1 MGIIHGDYSFI
12 TTATGRL
19 ACEKPNLQN
28 IPYLVRPV
36 FRSKY
41 GWFLE
46 ADYSQLELRIL
57 ASYSEDEALVA
68 AFLAGED
75 IHEQTRLALF
85 GDKPENEKKAH
96 TQRVVAKTLNFGIAY
111 GITPMGI
118 SISLSKELDRKVG
131 LKESA
136 NYITLFFDKYPGVSD
151 YMDNVK
157 KTIHRDGYID
167 TFFGRRR
174 EFDISLGMH
183 PNQLEKLYKEAVNFP
198 VQGTAS
204 DLVLVATGRLW
215 HRMRDMNMKSRMVAH
230 VHDNVMFDLYD
241 SELKQFLKIV
251 KPIMEDIKFDWL
263 NVPLKVDFKL
273 GTNWGELEPIDL

>member
-12 TTATGRL
+12 ITATGRL

-41 GWFLE
+41 GYFLE

-57 ASYSEDEALVA
+57 AGYSFDEALVA

-75 IHEQTRLALF
+75 IHEQTRQALF
-85 GDKPENEKKAH
+85 GDRPNSDKKAH

-111 GITPMGI
+111 GITPIGI
-118 SISLSKELDRKVG
+118 SISLSKELDRNVG

-136 NYITLFFDKYPGVSD
+136 NYITLFLDKYPGVKD

-157 KTIHRDGYID
+157 KTIRRDGYID

-174 EFDISLGMH
+174 EFDIFPGIYS
-183 PNQLEKLYKEAVNFP
+183 NQLEKLYKEAVNYP
-198 VQGTAS
+198 IQSTAS

-215 HRMRDMNMKSRMVAH
+215 HMMRDLNMKSRMVAH
-230 VHDNVMFDLYD
+230 VHDNVLFDLYD
-241 SELKQFLKIV
+241 SELEQFLRMV
-251 KPIMEDIKFDWL
+251 KPTMENIKFDWL

-273 GTNWGELEPIDL
+273 GRNWGELEEISL

>member
-1 MGIIHGDYSFI
+1 MGVIHGDYSFI

-41 GWFLE
+41 GYFLE

-57 ASYSEDEALVA
+57 AGYSSDEALVA

-75 IHEQTRLALF
+75 IHEQTRQALF
-85 GDKPENEKKAH
+85 GDKPKAEKKAH

-111 GITPMGI
+111 GITPIGI

-131 LKESA
+131 LKEA
-136 NYITLFFDKYPGVSD
+136 ADYITLFFDKYPGVRD

-157 KTIHRDGYID
+157 KVVREDGYID

-174 EFDISLGMH
+174 EFDISPGMYS
-183 PNQLEKLYKEAVNFP
+183 NQLEKLYKEAVNYP
-198 VQGTAS
+198 IQSTAS
-204 DLVLVATGRLW
+204 DLVLVATGRVW
-215 HRMRDMNMKSRMVAH
+215 HRKMDMGLKSKMCAH
-230 VHDNVMFDLYD
+230 VHDNILFDLYD
-241 SELKQFLKIV
+241 KELEPMLKMV
-251 KPIMEDIKFDWL
+251 KPTMEDIEFDWL

-273 GTNWGELEPIDL
+273 GRNWGELEEINL

>member
-1 MGIIHGDYSFI
+1 
-12 TTATGRL
+12 
-19 ACEKPNLQN
+19 
-28 IPYLVRPV
+28 
-36 FRSKY
+36 
-41 GWFLE
+41 
-46 ADYSQLELRIL
+46 LRIL
-57 ASYSEDEALVA
+57 AGYSFDEALVA

-75 IHEQTRLALF
+75 IHEQTRQALF

-111 GITPMGI
+111 GITPIGI

-131 LKESA
+131 LKEAA
-136 NYITLFFDKYPGVSD
+136 NYITLFFDKYPGVRD

-157 KTIHRDGYID
+157 KVVRRDGYID

-174 EFDISLGMH
+174 EFDIFPGIY

-198 VQGTAS
+198 IQSTAS

-215 HRMRDMNMKSRMVAH
+215 HRMRDLNMKSRMVAH

-241 SELKQFLKIV
+241 SELEQFLRMV
-251 KPIMEDIKFDWL
+251 KPVMENIKFSWL

-273 GTNWGELEPIDL
+273 GTNWGELDEIDL